1 MPTPENSRSEQPNTY
16 MVQNRSSQGE
26 LKRLQ
31 IQDQMI
37 TTSMGGVLPEQSDLT
52 AIQRVLDVGCGT
64 GSWLIETAKTYPT
77 ISLLVGVDISS
88 KMIHFAQAQA
98 QNQQVSERVAFRV
111 MDALRG
117 LDFPDAHFDLVNLR
131 MGDSWL
137 RTWDWPALLQELQR
151 VVRPGGTIRITE
163 SDMVSDNSSSQAG
176 TRFMDLVFE
185 ALYQA
190 GHYFAHDRSCLLN
203 DLVPL
208 LQRGGVQNLHTQAYK
223 LEFRAGTPEL
233 RSLSEDAIHAFQNFL
248 PFLRKWTR
256 LPEDYETL
264 DQQMLQDM
272 QQPDYCATWN
282 FLTVWGTRSLEEGS
296 SYPTVR

>member
-37 TTSMGGVLPEQSDLT
+37 TSRMGGVFPEDLDLT
-52 AIQRVLDVGCGT
+52 DVQRVLDVGCGT
-64 GSWLIETAKTYPT
+64 GSWLIETAKTHPA
-77 ISLLVGVDISS
+77 IALLVGIDISS
-88 KMIHFAQAQA
+88 KMINFAQTQA
-98 QNQQVSERVAFRV
+98 RNQQVSERVEFHV

-117 LDFPDAHFDLVNLR
+117 LDFPDAQFDLVNIR

-137 RTWDWPALLQELQR
+137 RTWDWPTLLREFQR
-151 VVRPGGTIRITE
+151 VVRPGGLIQVTE
-163 SDMVSDNSSSQAG
+163 SDMVSDNSRSQAG
-176 TRFMDLVFE
+176 TRFMDLVFA
-185 ALYQA
+185 ALFQA
-190 GHYFAHDRSCLLN
+190 GHYFTDDRSCLLN

-208 LQRGGVQNLHTQAYK
+208 LQRYGIQNVQARPYT
-223 LEFRAGTPEL
+223 LEFRSGTPEL
-233 RSLSEDAIHAFQNFL
+233 QNLAEDAMHAFQNFL

-256 LPEDYETL
+256 VPEDYETL

-272 QQPDYCATWN
+272 QQADYCATWH
-282 FLTVWGTRSLEEGS
+282 FITAWGINSSEKEL
-296 SYPTVR
+296 SYPTIK

>member
-1 MPTPENSRSEQPNTY
+1 
-16 MVQNRSSQGE
+16 MVQSRSSQAE

-37 TTSMGGVLPEQSDLT
+37 TSRMGSVFPAALDLQGIQS
-52 AIQRVLDVGCGT
+52 VLDVGCGT
-64 GSWLIETAKTYPT
+64 GSWLLEAAKAYPALT
-77 ISLLVGVDISS
+77 HLVGIDIGS
-88 KMIHFAQAQA
+88 KMVQFAQAQA
-98 QNQQVSERVAFRV
+98 SSQRLGKRVEFRV

-117 LDFPDAHFDLVNLR
+117 LKFPDGQFDLINMR

-137 RTWDWPALLQELQR
+137 RTWDWPDLLREFQR
-151 VVRPGGTIRITE
+151 VTRPGGIIQITE
-163 SDMVSDNSSSQAG
+163 SDMVSDNSRSQAG

-190 GHYFAHDRSCLLN
+190 GHYFKPDRSCLLP

-208 LQRGGVQNLHTQAYK
+208 LQRYGIQHVQTQAYT

-233 RSLSEDAIHAFQNFL
+233 KSLSEDAIHAFQNFL

-256 LPEDYETL
+256 VPEDYETL
-264 DQQMLQDM
+264 DQQMLKDM
-272 QQPDYCATWN
+272 QQPGYCATWH
-282 FLTVWGTRSLEEGS
+282 FLTAWGTNHSEQDP
-296 SYPTVR
+296 SYPTVK